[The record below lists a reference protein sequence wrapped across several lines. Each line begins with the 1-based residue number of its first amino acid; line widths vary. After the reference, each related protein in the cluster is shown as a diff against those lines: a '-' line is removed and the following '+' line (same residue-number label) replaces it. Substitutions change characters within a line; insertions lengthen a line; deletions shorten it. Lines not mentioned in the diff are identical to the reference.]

1 MFVVLVA
8 GSPFFG
14 LPLLFIVLGLFSVLL
29 VHELGHALLVR
40 QFGYEVERIS
50 IYPIHGLCHYDEPYS
65 EYEDSVIAWGGVL
78 AQLLLFIPAS
88 AFLFFFGNTP
98 FGSVNVLLV
107 IFSYINAMSI
117 VFNLVPAPGLDGS
130 KTWRLIPIL
139 VKAKWSLIQHRRKR
153 LFKK

>member
-1 MFVVLVA
+1 MRLRKFYRFFSIWRVPVYFHWYAVLMFVVLVA

-78 AQLLLFIPAS
+78 AQLLLFIP
-88 AFLFFFGNTP
+88 
-98 FGSVNVLLV
+98 
-107 IFSYINAMSI
+107 
-117 VFNLVPAPGLDGS
+117 
-130 KTWRLIPIL
+130 
-139 VKAKWSLIQHRRKR
+139 
-153 LFKK
+153 